1 MKNVCIITSHPFWS
15 EPLGCGSL
23 MRSRY
28 ELLTAISASLRVIFI
43 TRSDE
48 QCPLPNSGTLK
59 VQGPFTE
66 DHVDLLKSFV
76 VREKVTTCFFSYN
89 IFDQLAASLPCHT
102 VVEIHDVL
110 HLRQQAFNAHG
121 FEPPLTIGREEE
133 LESLGRFDR
142 VLCINL
148 DEARYLADCGLA
160 GVSYIPPSVPFAPV
174 PGPTGGPWAGLIG
187 SRAVPNVDGLKHA
200 LGAIVRLPHV
210 VMAGALS
217 EDPMLDD
224 LSDTRIERLG
234 VLPDVR
240 AFYARIN
247 VALSPVRFGGGLKI
261 KVFEALASG
270 KPVVATSHSIAG
282 FPEGIEGVVAVE
294 DDFAAWT
301 PDLVARA
308 GATRLSDI
316 EHYFAEN
323 FSVAKCRRLLE
334 SAIA

>member
-28 ELLTAISASLRVIFI
+28 ELLTAISTSLRVIFI
-43 TRSDE
+43 TRSEE

-66 DHVDLLKSFV
+66 DHVDLLKRFV
-76 VREKVTTCFFSYN
+76 VREKITTCFFSYN

-121 FEPPLTIGREEE
+121 YEPPLKISKDEE
-133 LESLGRFDR
+133 LESLGRFDK

-148 DEARYLADCGLA
+148 DEARYLAGCGLA
-160 GVSYIPPSVPFAPV
+160 GVSYLPPSVPFNPV
-174 PGPTGGPWAGLIG
+174 PGPAGRPWAGLIG
-187 SRAVPNVDGLKHA
+187 SSAIPNVDGLQHA
-200 LGAIVRLPHV
+200 LGFIARLPHV
-210 VMAGALS
+210 VIAGGIS
-217 EDPMLDD
+217 DDPMLDAIAD
-224 LSDTRIERLG
+224 ARIERLG

-270 KPVVATSHSIAG
+270 KPVVATSHSVAG
-282 FPEGIEGVVAVE
+282 FPDGIASVVSVE
-294 DDFAAWT
+294 DDFAAWNT
-301 PDLVARA
+301 ALIERA
-308 GATRLSDI
+308 AATSLRDI
-316 EHYFAEN
+316 EGYFAEN
-323 FSVAKCRRLLE
+323 FSVANCRKLLQ
-334 SAIA
+334 AVIA